1 MLIRQKVE
9 TVFRLV
15 GMEQNKR
22 MPLLSDDL
30 PLLQT
35 GLDSLCFALIVAV
48 LEDELGVDPFTGP
61 EEIPLPVTF
70 GDFVQLYEHALKASH
85 PC

>member
-1 MLIRQKVE
+1 MSIRQKVE
-9 TVFRLV
+9 TVFRRV
-15 GMEQNKR
+15 GIEQDKR
-22 MPLLSDDL
+22 MAPLSDDL

-48 LEDELGVDPFTGP
+48 LEDELGVDPFTES
-61 EEIPLPVTF
+61 EEIQLPVTF
-70 GDFVQLYEHALKASH
+70 GDFVQLYENALKVSH

>member
-9 TVFRLV
+9 TVFRRV
-15 GMEQNKR
+15 GIEQNKR
-22 MPLLSDDL
+22 MAPLSDDL

-48 LEDELGVDPFTGP
+48 LEDELGVDPFT
-61 EEIPLPVTF
+61 ESDEIQLPVTF
-70 GDFVQLYEHALKASH
+70 HDFVQLYEHALKVS
-85 PC
+85 